1 MNRMH
6 SAERELRLAM
16 KLHRA
21 PTAKKFMPK
30 VQVKLSCTAS
40 LFYFLGCG
48 IVGEV
53 EYCYQF
59 EHNDSS

>member
-1 MNRMH
+1 MKRMH

-16 KLHRA
+16 KPHHT

-40 LFYFLGCG
+40 LFVFLVVMRENGNINFVLNG
-48 IVGEV
+48 
-53 EYCYQF
+53 Y
-59 EHNDSS
+59 